1 MLPRLAATLAATL
14 LYVRPIASQHAAA
27 GCPYDFFWIGNTCP
41 RVHQRESVHL
51 DGEHRGCCIGGGRQG
66 LCPANCPLQT
76 VNADGSCTCGACDPP
91 QPPACANAAAPA
103 RAPPV
108 SFSLIVPQIS
118 VPPPSCWSSIGAR
131 MFLTPARGRCVY
143 ACARVP
149 VSSHHHRRASAPA
162 TRAARTTTIRTR
174 ACAVPTEQLAAPS
187 TAVAP
192 RTCAPRHQIRLQSA
206 KPA

>member
-108 SFSLIVPQIS
+108 SFSLIVR
-118 VPPPSCWSSIGAR
+118 AR
-131 MFLTPARGRCVY
+131 LHRSRSLRPAAGLRLAR
-143 ACARVP
+143 AC
-149 VSSHHHRRASAPA
+149 SSHQRVADACMRARASLSPATTTAVLPHRRHGLL
-162 TRAARTTTIRTR
+162 ARRR
-174 ACAVPTEQLAAPS
+174 SGPVRVQCQPS
-187 TAVAP
+187 
-192 RTCAPRHQIRLQSA
+192 S
-206 KPA
+206 